1 MDTAKGCVLK
11 GDCIGYMH
19 FASNFSE
26 ATMMRREEGRF
37 TNDEDLI
44 AGELQVYMDMSSK
57 DIYS

>member
-37 TNDEDLI
+37 TTDGDLN
-44 AGELQVYMDMSSK
+44 AGELQVYLDMSS
-57 DIYS
+57 